1 MIIKGVLRA
10 WRQLS
15 LPLLAMVCLLAAA
28 ACVNTRGDRPGDLK
42 ASTAAVAIT
51 YQLASQHFSQVYAR
65 FNPALQKALT
75 QAQLAKLWQ
84 GFESK
89 YGSFDSA
96 SAVEN
101 RQHGVAAT
109 DVVVACHFLK
119 GTQFLVWTLAN
130 ANLQVTGLH
139 LAGGA

>member
-1 MIIKGVLRA
+1 MLRA
-10 WRQLS
+10 WRQFSLS
-15 LPLLAMVCLLAAA
+15 LLAIACLLAA

-51 YQLASQHFSQVYAR
+51 YQLAGQHFSQVYAR
-65 FNPALQKALT
+65 FSPDLQKALPP
-75 QAQLAKLWQ
+75 AQMAKLWQ
-84 GFESK
+84 GFENK

-101 RQHGVAAT
+101 RQHGSSET

-139 LAGGA
+139 LAGGS

>member
-1 MIIKGVLRA
+1 M
-10 WRQLS
+10 S
-15 LPLLAMVCLLAAA
+15 LPLLAIACLLAGG
-28 ACVNTRGDRPGDLK
+28 CVNNKGDSPGDVK

-51 YQLASQHFSQVYAR
+51 YQLAGQHFSQVYAR
-65 FNPALQKALT
+65 FSPALQKALPPM
-75 QAQLAKLWQ
+75 QMAKLWQ

-101 RQHGVAAT
+101 RQHGATAT
-109 DVVVACHFLK
+109 DVVVACHFLR
-119 GTQFLVWTLAN
+119 GTQFLDWTLAN

-139 LAGGA
+139 LAGGS

>member
-1 MIIKGVLRA
+1 MEGVFRA

-15 LPLLAMVCLLAAA
+15 LPLLAVACLLTA
-28 ACVNTRGDRPGDLK
+28 ACVNTKGDRPGDLK

-51 YQLASQHFSQVYAR
+51 YQLAGQHFSQVYAR
-65 FNPALQKALT
+65 FSPPLQKALPPG
-75 QAQLAKLWQ
+75 QMAKLWQ
-84 GFESK
+84 GFETK

-101 RQHGVAAT
+101 RQHGASHT

-119 GTQFLVWTLAN
+119 GTQFLVWTLTN
-130 ANLQVTGLH
+130 GNFQVTGLH
-139 LAGGA
+139 LAGGS

>member
-1 MIIKGVLRA
+1 MEGVHRA
-10 WRQLS
+10 SHLS
-15 LPLLAMVCLLAAA
+15 LSLLVMACLLAA
-28 ACVNTRGDRPGDLK
+28 ACVNTKGDRPGDPK

-51 YQLASQHFSQVYAR
+51 YQLANQHFSQVNAR
-65 FNPALQKALT
+65 FSPALQKALPP
-75 QAQLAKLWQ
+75 AQMAKLWQ

-101 RQHGVAAT
+101 RQYGSSKT

-119 GTQFLVWTLAN
+119 GTQFLLWTLAN

-139 LAGGA
+139 LAGGS